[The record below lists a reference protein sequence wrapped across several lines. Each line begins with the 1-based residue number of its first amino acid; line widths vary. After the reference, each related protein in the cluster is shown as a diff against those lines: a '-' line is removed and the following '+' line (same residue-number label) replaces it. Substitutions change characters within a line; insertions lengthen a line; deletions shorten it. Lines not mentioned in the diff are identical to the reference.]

1 MDAETLHG
9 AELPYRALT
18 RMKNLQGAFLLRL
31 HPRGPSSA
39 RLLALVS
46 FFRMSPGPRW
56 AAGAGARAG
65 AGRLPGRGNKAAPAP
80 GCGGAVTTGLL
91 GRCSAL

>member
-91 GRCSAL
+91 GSCSAY

>member
-1 MDAETLHG
+1 
-9 AELPYRALT
+9 
-18 RMKNLQGAFLLRL
+18 MKNLQGAFLLRL
-31 HPRGPSSA
+31 HPRGPSSV

-65 AGRLPGRGNKAAPAP
+65 AGRLPGSGNNAAPAS
-80 GCGGAVTTGLL
+80 GCVGAVMAGLVA
-91 GRCSAL
+91 GHSAY

>member
-1 MDAETLHG
+1 
-9 AELPYRALT
+9 
-18 RMKNLQGAFLLRL
+18 MKNLQGAFLLRL

-56 AAGAGARAG
+56 AAGAGACAG
-65 AGRLPGRGNKAAPAP
+65 AGRFPGSGNSAAPAS
-80 GCGGAVTTGLL
+80 GCGGAVMAGLL
-91 GRCSAL
+91 ANCSAD